1 MRLKTQIYVHK
12 RKTLPQRSLFGG
24 ITGAYSKCPPNL
36 MPQLSRTCRRK
47 SPDASCPT
55 PTLGIWPW
63 RRHLL
68 IFTSLFL
75 SFHQGNM
82 NGVDGQVG
90 LGFPR
95 LGQKER

>member
-55 PTLGIWPW
+55 PTLCQDQET
-63 RRHLL
+63 RA
-68 IFTSLFL
+68 F
-75 SFHQGNM
+75 
-82 NGVDGQVG
+82 G
-90 LGFPR
+90 LGGGIF
-95 LGQKER
+95 